1 MDAER
6 FTEAA
11 LQLVASA
18 QQVARARRNQQ
29 VGPLHLAAALLADP
43 EGLPSRVVQRAGGD
57 PAAARASAD
66 AALAKLPVVS
76 GAEGQFMSAEL
87 GTAFS
92 RAEALAREWQDA
104 FVAADTLLVA
114 LRETAGRQLD
124 FLPQAAALKDAAQAI
139 RGGKKV
145 DSRSSESTF
154 EALEKYG
161 IDLTQRALDGKLDPV
176 IGRDDEIRRTVQI
189 LLRRTK
195 NNPVL
200 IGEPGVG
207 KTAIAEG
214 LALRI
219 VNKDVPEG
227 LQNKRIVQLDMGSLL
242 AGAKY
247 RGEFEERLKAV
258 IEETARSEG
267 KIILFIDELHTIVG
281 AGKAE
286 GAVDAGN
293 MLKPPLARG
302 ELRMI
307 GATTLEEYRTIEK
320 DAALERRFQP
330 IVVDEPSV
338 EETISIL
345 RGIKD
350 KYELHH
356 GVDITDPAIIAAA
369 TMAHRYISDRRL
381 PDSAIDLIDE
391 AASRIQVLLD
401 SLPEEI
407 DDLRRRKLQ
416 LEIEHEALR
425 RESDVDSAARLLRIE
440 EELKVVTDQI
450 GQAQADWEA
459 ERALLE
465 EFVADK
471 EQLDQVKTQIESAER
486 EYDLETAA
494 KLRYGELP
502 KLEAEVRRLT
512 ERLESAKYARLN
524 VGEEEVA
531 QVVARATRI
540 PVARLL
546 EGEREKLLQLEEE
559 LHQRVVGQDEAIT
572 AVADAIRRSRAG
584 LADPNRPIGSFI
596 FLGPTGVGKTETAK
610 ALAAQLFDSE
620 EKMIR
625 LDMSEYMERH
635 NVAKLIGAPPGYV
648 GYEEGGQLTEAVRR
662 QPYSVIL
669 LDEIEKAHPDVFNTL
684 LQVLDDGRL
693 TDAQGRT
700 VDFRNTVVI
709 MTSNIGSPQILE
721 ASRRDADYQQLKET
735 VFNELRA
742 HFRPEFLNRVDEVI
756 VFHALDQRQIR
767 TIAALQV
774 ERLQRRLDERRVR
787 LELSE
792 PALDELARIGFDPVF
807 GARPLKR
814 AVRDYLETPL
824 AREILAGRIVDGDV
838 VEVLPGSGPASA
850 GSEPGPVLRFQVVA
864 APAAN

>member
-1 MDAER
+1 
-6 FTEAA
+6 
-11 LQLVASA
+11 
-18 QQVARARRNQQ
+18 
-29 VGPLHLAAALLADP
+29 PLHLGASLLADP

-57 PAAARASAD
+57 PAAARSAIDRALDNLPKVSGEAAQYLSNDLSRVFD
-66 AALAKLPVVS
+66 AATAQA
-76 GAEGQFMSAEL
+76 AE
-87 GTAFS
+87 
-92 RAEALAREWQDA
+92 WNDA

-114 LRETAGRQLD
+114 LRKSAGQQL
-124 FLPQAAALKDAAQAI
+124 AALPSESELAEAALAI
-139 RGGKKV
+139 RGGRNV
-145 DSRSSESTF
+145 DSRSAESTF

-161 IDLTQRALDGKLDPV
+161 IDLTERARRGELDPV

-219 VNKDVPEG
+219 VNKDVPQG
-227 LQNKRIVQLDMGSLL
+227 LQDKRIVQLDMGSLL

-258 IEETARSEG
+258 IEETARSG
-267 KIILFIDELHTIVG
+267 GQIILFIDELHTIVG

-302 ELRMI
+302 ELRMV
-307 GATTLEEYRTIEK
+307 GATTLDEYRVIEK

-330 IVVDEPSV
+330 IFVDEPSV

-350 KYELHH
+350 KYEVHH

-369 TMAHRYISDRRL
+369 TMAHRYITDRRL

-391 AASRIQVLLD
+391 AASRIQVMLD

-416 LEIEHEALR
+416 LEIEHEAVK
-425 RESDVDSAARLLRIE
+425 REEDADSQGRLLRLE
-440 EELKVVTDQI
+440 EELKAITDRI

-459 ERALLE
+459 ERAILE

-471 EQLDQVKTQIESAER
+471 ELLDQVRTQIEAAER

-512 ERLESAKYARLN
+512 AELEDAKYARLN

-531 QVVARATRI
+531 EVVARATRI

-546 EGEREKLLQLEEE
+546 EGEREKLLHLEAE
-559 LHQRVVGQDEAIT
+559 LHQRVIGQDEAIT

-584 LADPNRPIGSFI
+584 LADEGRPIGSFI

-610 ALAAQLFDSE
+610 ALATQLFDSE

-635 NVAKLIGAPPGYV
+635 NVAKLIGSPPGYV

-700 VDFRNTVVI
+700 VDFRNTVII
-709 MTSNIGSPQILE
+709 MTSNIGSPEILE
-721 ASRRDADYQQLKET
+721 AGRRGTDYQTLKNI
-735 VFNELRA
+735 VFGELRS

-756 VFHALDQRQIR
+756 VFHALDQGQIR
-767 TIAALQV
+767 TIAELQIA
-774 ERLQRRLDERRVR
+774 RLQARLDEKRVR
-787 LELSE
+787 LEVS
-792 PALDELARIGFDPVF
+792 PQALDELARVGYDPVF
-807 GARPLKR
+807 GARPLRR
-814 AVRDYLETPL
+814 AVRDHLETPL
-824 AREILAGRIVDGDV
+824 AREILAGNVSDGDTV
-838 VEVLPGSGPASA
+838 VVTPGQEEGQ
-850 GSEPGPVLRFQVVA
+850 VLRFETKE
-864 APAAN
+864 PASVN

>member
-1 MDAER
+1 MDPER

-18 QQVARARRNQQ
+18 QQIAGTRHHQQ
-29 VGPLHLAAALLADP
+29 VGPLHLAASLLADP
-43 EGLPSRVVQRAGGD
+43 AGPPARVVERAGGD
-57 PAAARASAD
+57 VAQARTAIDTALNRLPKVTGDTGQPAGQYMSPELGRMFERAES
-66 AALAKLPVVS
+66 LAK
-76 GAEGQFMSAEL
+76 
-87 GTAFS
+87 
-92 RAEALAREWQDA
+92 EWNDA

-114 LRETAGRQLD
+114 LR
-124 FLPQAAALKDAAQAI
+124 QAAGSELSALPDAESLAEAAKAI
-139 RGGKKV
+139 RGGRSV
-145 DSRSSESTF
+145 DSRAAESTF

-161 IDLTQRALDGKLDPV
+161 IDLTQRARDGKLDPV
-176 IGRDDEIRRTVQI
+176 IGRDEEIRRAIQI

-214 LALRI
+214 LAQRI

-227 LQNKRIVQLDMGSLL
+227 LKGKRIVQLDMGSLL

-258 IEETARSEG
+258 IQETTKSDG
-267 KIILFIDELHTIVG
+267 SIVLFIDELHTIVG

-307 GATTLEEYRTIEK
+307 GATTLSEYRTIEK

-330 IVVDEPSV
+330 IVVDEPTL
-338 EETISIL
+338 EETVSIL
-345 RGIKD
+345 RGLKE
-350 KYELHH
+350 KYEVHH
-356 GVDITDPAIIAAA
+356 GVGITDPAIIAAA
-369 TMAHRYISDRRL
+369 TMAHRYVADRRL

-391 AASRIQVLLD
+391 AASRIRVQLD

-407 DDLRRRKLQ
+407 DTLRRRKLQ

-425 RESDVDSAARLLRIE
+425 REDDPESAARLLRLE
-440 EELKVVTDQI
+440 EELKAVADQI

-459 ERALLE
+459 ERAVLE
-465 EFVADK
+465 EWRSDQ
-471 EQLDQVKTQIESAER
+471 EQLDKVRTQIEAAER
-486 EYDLETAA
+486 DYDLETAA

-502 KLEAEVRRLT
+502 KLEAEVKRLAG
-512 ERLESAKYARLN
+512 RLENARYVRLE

-531 QVVARATRI
+531 QVVARATKI

-546 EGEREKLLQLEEE
+546 EGEREKLLHLEDE
-559 LHQRVVGQDEAIT
+559 LHRRVVGQDEAIT

-584 LADPNRPIGSFI
+584 LSDPNRPIGSFI

-610 ALAAQLFDSE
+610 ALAQQLFDSE

-662 QPYSVIL
+662 QPYSVL
-669 LDEIEKAHPDVFNTL
+669 LFDEIEKAHPDVFNTL
-684 LQVLDDGRL
+684 LQLLDDGRL
-693 TDAQGRT
+693 TDAHGRT

-721 ASRRDADYQQLKET
+721 ASRAGAGYDELKAT
-735 VFNELRA
+735 VFGQLQH
-742 HFRPEFLNRVDEVI
+742 HFRPEFLNRVDDVI
-756 VFHALDQRQIR
+756 VFHALEREQVASIARIQI
-767 TIAALQV
+767 AG
-774 ERLQRRLDERRVR
+774 LQRRLDERRIH
-787 LELSE
+787 LEVSD
-792 PALDELARIGFDPVF
+792 PALEQLARIGFDPVF

-814 AVRDYLETPL
+814 AVREHLETPL
-824 AREILAGRIVDGDV
+824 ARKIIAGEVQDGDAV
-838 VEVLPGSGPASA
+838 RV
-850 GSEPGPVLRFQVVA
+850 EPGAGDGATFRFVTVEPQAVA
-864 APAAN
+864 N

>member
-18 QQVARARRNQQ
+18 QQVARTRQNQQ
-29 VGPLHLAAALLADP
+29 VGPLHLAASLLADP
-43 EGLPSRVVQRAGGD
+43 SGLPSRVVERAGAD
-57 PAAARASAD
+57 PEAARSTID
-66 AALAKLPVVS
+66 AGLAKLPVVS
-76 GAEGQFMSAEL
+76 GADGQFMSPVL
-87 GTAFS
+87 GNAFT
-92 RAEALAREWQDA
+92 RAEELAKEWQDA

-114 LRETAGRQLD
+114 LRDTAGKELD
-124 FLPQAAALKDAAQAI
+124 ALPPARALEEAAKAI
-139 RGGKKV
+139 RGGQNV
-145 DSRSSESTF
+145 DSRTAESTF
-154 EALEKYG
+154 EALETYG
-161 IDLTQRALDGKLDPV
+161 IDLTQRAREGKLDPV
-176 IGRDDEIRRTVQI
+176 IGRDEEIRRAVQI

-219 VNKDVPEG
+219 VNKDVPQG

-258 IEETARSEG
+258 IEETARSAG
-267 KIILFIDELHTIVG
+267 DIVLFIDELHTMVG

-293 MLKPPLARG
+293 MLKPSLARG

-330 IVVDEPSV
+330 IFVDEPTV

-350 KYELHH
+350 KYEVHH
-356 GVDITDPAIIAAA
+356 GVGITDVAIIAAA

-391 AASRIQVLLD
+391 AASRIRVQLD

-416 LEIEHEALR
+416 LEIEHEAVK
-425 RESDVDSAARLLRIE
+425 RESDPDSAARILRIE
-440 EELKVVTDQI
+440 EELKVIADQI

-459 ERALLE
+459 ERGVLE
-465 EFVADK
+465 EWRADQ
-471 EQLDQVKTQIESAER
+471 EELDRVRTQIEAAER
-486 EYDLETAA
+486 DYVRATAA

-502 KLEAEVRRLT
+502 KLEAEVKRLA
-512 ERLESAKYARLN
+512 EKLDDARYVRLE

-546 EGEREKLLQLEEE
+546 EGEREKLLRLEDE
-559 LHQRVVGQDEAIT
+559 LHVRVVGQDEAIT

-620 EKMIR
+620 DKLIR

-669 LDEIEKAHPDVFNTL
+669 LDEIEKAHVDVFNTL

-721 ASRRDADYQQLKET
+721 AGRLGADHETLKTT
-735 VFNELRA
+735 VVAELRN

-756 VFHALDQRQIR
+756 VFHALDQGQIR
-767 TIAALQV
+767 TIATLQV
-774 ERLQRRLDERRVR
+774 ERLQHRLDERRIT
-787 LELSE
+787 LALSE
-792 PALDELARIGFDPVF
+792 AALDELARVGFDPVF

-824 AREILAGRIVDGDV
+824 AREILAGRIADGDT
-838 VEVLPGSGPASA
+838 VEV
-850 GSEPGPVLRFQVVA
+850 EPGLEPGAPFRFEVREL
-864 APAAN
+864 APAN

>member
-18 QQVARARRNQQ
+18 QQVARTRQNQQ
-29 VGPLHLAAALLADP
+29 VGPLHLAASLLADP
-43 EGLPSRVVQRAGGD
+43 SGLPSRVVERAGAD
-57 PAAARASAD
+57 PEAARATID
-66 AALAKLPVVS
+66 AGLAKLPVVS
-76 GAEGQFMSAEL
+76 GADGQFMSPVL
-87 GTAFS
+87 GNAFT
-92 RAEALAREWQDA
+92 RAEELAKEWQDA

-114 LRETAGRQLD
+114 LRDTAGKELD
-124 FLPQAAALKDAAQAI
+124 ALPPARALEEAAKAI
-139 RGGKKV
+139 RGGQNV
-145 DSRSSESTF
+145 DSRTAESTF
-154 EALEKYG
+154 EALETYG
-161 IDLTQRALDGKLDPV
+161 IDLTQRAREGKLDPV
-176 IGRDDEIRRTVQI
+176 IGRDEEIRRAVQI

-219 VNKDVPEG
+219 VNKDVPQG

-258 IEETARSEG
+258 IEETARSAG
-267 KIILFIDELHTIVG
+267 DIVLFIDELHTIVG

-293 MLKPPLARG
+293 MLKPSLARG

-330 IVVDEPSV
+330 IFVDEPTV

-350 KYELHH
+350 KYEVHH
-356 GVDITDPAIIAAA
+356 GVGITDVAIIAAA

-391 AASRIQVLLD
+391 AASRIRVQLD

-416 LEIEHEALR
+416 LEIEHEAVK
-425 RESDVDSAARLLRIE
+425 RESDPDSAARILRIE
-440 EELKVVTDQI
+440 EELKVIADQI

-459 ERALLE
+459 ERGVLE
-465 EFVADK
+465 EWRADQ
-471 EQLDQVKTQIESAER
+471 EELDRVRTQIEAAER
-486 EYDLETAA
+486 DYDLATAA

-502 KLEAEVRRLT
+502 KLEAEVKRLA
-512 ERLESAKYARLN
+512 EKLDDARYVRLE

-546 EGEREKLLQLEEE
+546 EGEREKLLRLEDE
-559 LHQRVVGQDEAIT
+559 LHVRVVGQDEAIT

-620 EKMIR
+620 DKLIR

-669 LDEIEKAHPDVFNTL
+669 LDEIEKAHVDVFNTL

-721 ASRRDADYQQLKET
+721 AGRLGADHETLKTT
-735 VFNELRA
+735 VVAELRN

-756 VFHALDQRQIR
+756 VFHALDQGQIR
-767 TIAALQV
+767 TIATLQV
-774 ERLQRRLDERRVR
+774 ERLQHRLDERRIT
-787 LELSE
+787 LALSE
-792 PALDELARIGFDPVF
+792 AALDELARVGFDPVF

-824 AREILAGRIVDGDV
+824 AREILAGRIADGDT
-838 VEVLPGSGPASA
+838 VEV
-850 GSEPGPVLRFQVVA
+850 EPGLEPGAPFRFEVREL
-864 APAAN
+864 APAN

>member
-1 MDAER
+1 MDPER

-18 QQVARARRNQQ
+18 QAVARTRQNQQ
-29 VGPLHLAAALLADP
+29 VTPLHLAASLLADP

-57 PAAARASAD
+57 PAAARSAIDRALDALPKVSGEAAQYLSNELSRTFDAASAQ
-66 AALAKLPVVS
+66 AA
-76 GAEGQFMSAEL
+76 
-87 GTAFS
+87 
-92 RAEALAREWQDA
+92 EWNDA

-114 LRETAGRQLD
+114 LRKSAGQQL
-124 FLPQAAALKDAAQAI
+124 AALPTESDLAEAVLAI
-139 RGGKKV
+139 RGGRNV
-145 DSRSSESTF
+145 HSRSAESTF

-161 IDLTQRALDGKLDPV
+161 IDLTERARTGELDPV

-214 LALRI
+214 LAQRI
-219 VNKDVPEG
+219 VNKDVPQG
-227 LQNKRIVQLDMGSLL
+227 LHDKRIVQLDMGSLL

-258 IEETARSEG
+258 IEETASSG
-267 KIILFIDELHTIVG
+267 GQIILFIDELHTIVG

-293 MLKPPLARG
+293 MLKPALARG
-302 ELRMI
+302 ELRMV
-307 GATTLEEYRTIEK
+307 GATTLDEYRGIEK

-330 IVVDEPSV
+330 IFVDEPSV

-350 KYELHH
+350 KYEVHH

-369 TMAHRYISDRRL
+369 TMAHRYVTDRRL

-391 AASRIQVLLD
+391 AASRIQVMLD

-416 LEIEHEALR
+416 LEIEHEAVK
-425 RESDVDSAARLLRIE
+425 REEDADSQARLLRLE
-440 EELKVVTDQI
+440 EELKAITDRI

-459 ERALLE
+459 ERAILG

-471 EQLDQVKTQIESAER
+471 EQLDQVRTQIEAAER

-512 ERLESAKYARLN
+512 AELEDAKYARLN

-531 QVVARATRI
+531 EVVARATRI

-546 EGEREKLLQLEEE
+546 EGEREKLLHLEDE
-559 LHQRVVGQDEAIT
+559 LHQRVIGQDEAIT

-584 LADPNRPIGSFI
+584 LADEGRPIGSFI

-662 QPYSVIL
+662 QPYAVIL

-700 VDFRNTVVI
+700 VDFRNTVII
-709 MTSNIGSPQILE
+709 MTSNIGSPEILE
-721 ASRRDADYQQLKET
+721 AGRRGTDYQTLKNV
-735 VFNELRA
+735 VFGELRT

-756 VFHALDQRQIR
+756 VFHALDQGQIR
-767 TIAALQV
+767 TIAELQIA
-774 ERLQRRLDERRVR
+774 RLQARLDEKRVR
-787 LELSE
+787 LEVS
-792 PALDELARIGFDPVF
+792 PDALDELARVGYDPVF
-807 GARPLKR
+807 GARPLRR
-814 AVRDYLETPL
+814 AVRDHLETPL
-824 AREILAGRIVDGDV
+824 AREILAGNVNDGDTV
-838 VEVLPGSGPASA
+838 VVSRSQQEGQVLQFETKEPAS
-850 GSEPGPVLRFQVVA
+850 V
-864 APAAN
+864 N

>member
-18 QQVARARRNQQ
+18 QQVARTRQNQQ
-29 VGPLHLAAALLADP
+29 VGPLHLAASLLADP
-43 EGLPSRVVQRAGGD
+43 SGLPSRVVERAGAD
-57 PAAARASAD
+57 PEAARSTID
-66 AALAKLPVVS
+66 AGLAKLPVVS
-76 GAEGQFMSAEL
+76 GADGQFMSPVL
-87 GTAFS
+87 GNAFT
-92 RAEALAREWQDA
+92 RAEELAKEWQDA

-114 LRETAGRQLD
+114 LRDTAGKELD
-124 FLPQAAALKDAAQAI
+124 ALPPARALEEAAKAI
-139 RGGKKV
+139 RGGQNV
-145 DSRSSESTF
+145 DSRTAESTF
-154 EALEKYG
+154 EALETYG
-161 IDLTQRALDGKLDPV
+161 IDLTQRAREGKLDPV
-176 IGRDDEIRRTVQI
+176 IGRDEEIRRAVQI

-219 VNKDVPEG
+219 VNKDVPQG

-258 IEETARSEG
+258 IEETARSAG
-267 KIILFIDELHTIVG
+267 DIVLFIDELHTIVG

-293 MLKPPLARG
+293 MLKPSLARG

-330 IVVDEPSV
+330 IFVDEPTV

-350 KYELHH
+350 KYEVHH
-356 GVDITDPAIIAAA
+356 GVGITDVAIIAAA

-391 AASRIQVLLD
+391 AASRIRVQLD

-416 LEIEHEALR
+416 LEIEHEAVK
-425 RESDVDSAARLLRIE
+425 RESDPDSAARILRIE
-440 EELKVVTDQI
+440 EELKVIADQI

-459 ERALLE
+459 ERGVLE
-465 EFVADK
+465 EWRADQ
-471 EQLDQVKTQIESAER
+471 EELDRVRTQIEAAER
-486 EYDLETAA
+486 DYDLATAA

-502 KLEAEVRRLT
+502 KLEAEVKRLA
-512 ERLESAKYARLN
+512 EKLDDARYVRLE

-546 EGEREKLLQLEEE
+546 EGEREKLLRLEDE
-559 LHQRVVGQDEAIT
+559 LHVRVVGQDEAIT

-620 EKMIR
+620 DKLIR

-669 LDEIEKAHPDVFNTL
+669 LDEIEKAHVDVFNTL

-721 ASRRDADYQQLKET
+721 AGRLGADHETLKTT
-735 VFNELRA
+735 VVAELRN

-756 VFHALDQRQIR
+756 VFHALDQGQIR
-767 TIAALQV
+767 TIATLQV
-774 ERLQRRLDERRVR
+774 ERLQHRLDERRIT
-787 LELSE
+787 LALSE
-792 PALDELARIGFDPVF
+792 AALDELARVGFDPVF

-824 AREILAGRIVDGDV
+824 AREILAGRIADGDT
-838 VEVLPGSGPASA
+838 VEV
-850 GSEPGPVLRFQVVA
+850 EPGLEPGAPFRFEVREL
-864 APAAN
+864 APAN

>member
-11 LQLVASA
+11 LQLVTSA
-18 QQVARARRNQQ
+18 QQIASTRHHQQ
-29 VGPLHLAAALLADP
+29 VGPLHLAASLLADP
-43 EGLPSRVVQRAGGD
+43 DGPPARVVERAGGEV
-57 PAAARASAD
+57 AQARAAID
-66 AALAKLPVVS
+66 AALNRLPKVS
-76 GAEGQFMSAEL
+76 GDAAQYMSPDL
-87 GTAFS
+87 GKTFE
-92 RAEALAREWQDA
+92 RAEALAKEWQDA

-114 LRETAGRQLD
+114 LRQTAGQEVSA
-124 FLPQAAALKDAAQAI
+124 LPPAEALAEAAQAI
-139 RGGKKV
+139 RGGRSV
-145 DSRSSESTF
+145 DSRAAESTF

-161 IDLTQRALDGKLDPV
+161 IDLTQRARDGKLDPV
-176 IGRDDEIRRTVQI
+176 IGRDEEIRRAIQI

-214 LALRI
+214 LAQRI

-227 LQNKRIVQLDMGSLL
+227 LQGKRIVQLDMGSLL

-258 IEETARSEG
+258 IQETTRSNG
-267 KIILFIDELHTIVG
+267 AIVLFIDELHTIVG

-307 GATTLEEYRTIEK
+307 GATTLTEYRTIEK

-330 IVVDEPSV
+330 IVVDEPTL
-338 EETISIL
+338 EETVSIL
-345 RGIKD
+345 RGLKE
-350 KYELHH
+350 KYEVHH
-356 GVDITDPAIIAAA
+356 GVGITDPAIIAAA
-369 TMAHRYISDRRL
+369 TMAHRYVADRRL

-391 AASRIQVLLD
+391 AASRIRVQLD

-407 DDLRRRKLQ
+407 DTLRRRKLQ

-425 RESDVDSAARLLRIE
+425 REDDPESAARLLRIE
-440 EELKVVTDQI
+440 EELRAVADQI

-459 ERALLE
+459 ERAVLE
-465 EFVADK
+465 EWRSDQ
-471 EQLDQVKTQIESAER
+471 EQLDKVRTQIEAAER
-486 EYDLETAA
+486 DYDLARAA
-494 KLRYGELP
+494 ELRYGELP
-502 KLEAEVRRLT
+502 KLEAEVKRLAQ
-512 ERLESAKYARLN
+512 RLEDARYVRLE

-531 QVVARATRI
+531 AVVARATKI

-546 EGEREKLLQLEEE
+546 EGEREKLLHLEDE
-559 LHQRVVGQDEAIT
+559 LHRRVVGQDEAIT

-584 LADPNRPIGSFI
+584 LSDPNRPIGSFI

-610 ALAAQLFDSE
+610 ALAQQLFDSE
-620 EKMIR
+620 EKLIR

-662 QPYSVIL
+662 QPYSVL
-669 LDEIEKAHPDVFNTL
+669 LFDEIEKAHPDVFNTL
-684 LQVLDDGRL
+684 LQLLDDGRL
-693 TDAQGRT
+693 TDAHGRT

-721 ASRRDADYQQLKET
+721 ASRAGADYEQLKAT
-735 VFNELRA
+735 VFGQLQH
-742 HFRPEFLNRVDEVI
+742 HFRPEFLNRIDDVI
-756 VFHALDQRQIR
+756 VFHALEREQVAS
-767 TIAALQV
+767 IARIQV
-774 ERLQRRLDERRVR
+774 AGLQRRLDERRIR
-787 LELSE
+787 LEMTDA
-792 PALDELARIGFDPVF
+792 ALDQLARVGFDPMF

-814 AVRDYLETPL
+814 ALREYLETPL
-824 AREILAGRIVDGDV
+824 ARKIIAGEVQDGDV
-838 VEVLPGSGPASA
+838 VRV
-850 GSEPGPVLRFQVVA
+850 EPGGADGGVFRFVAAAPEVVA
-864 APAAN
+864 N

>member
-18 QQVARARRNQQ
+18 QAVARTRQNQQ
-29 VGPLHLAAALLADP
+29 VTPLHLAAALLADP
-43 EGLPSRVVQRAGGD
+43 AGLPSRVIERAGGD
-57 PAAARASAD
+57 AAAARAAVDAELSRLPKVSGEAAQYLSTDLSRTLD
-66 AALAKLPVVS
+66 AAS
-76 GAEGQFMSAEL
+76 
-87 GTAFS
+87 
-92 RAEALAREWQDA
+92 ALASEWQDA

-114 LRETAGRQLD
+114 LRRTAGRQLGS
-124 FLPQAAALKDAAQAI
+124 LPAEAALAEAALGI
-139 RGGKKV
+139 RGGRNV
-145 DSRSSESTF
+145 DSRSAESTF

-161 IDLTQRALDGKLDPV
+161 IDLTERARKGELDPV
-176 IGRDDEIRRTVQI
+176 IGRDDEIRRAVQI

-227 LQNKRIVQLDMGSLL
+227 LQDKRIVQLDMGSLL

-258 IEETARSEG
+258 IEETARSG
-267 KIILFIDELHTIVG
+267 GQIILFIDELHTIVG

-302 ELRMI
+302 ELRMV
-307 GATTLEEYRTIEK
+307 GATTLDEYRVIEK

-330 IVVDEPSV
+330 IFVDEPSV

-350 KYELHH
+350 KYEVHH

-369 TMAHRYISDRRL
+369 TMAQRYITDRRL

-391 AASRIQVLLD
+391 AASRIQVMLD

-416 LEIEHEALR
+416 LEIEHEAVK
-425 RESDVDSAARLLRIE
+425 RESDPDSANRLLRLE
-440 EELKVVTDQI
+440 EELKVITDRI

-459 ERALLE
+459 EKAILE
-465 EFVADK
+465 EYVADK
-471 EQLDQVKTQIESAER
+471 EQLDQVRTQIEAAER

-494 KLRYGELP
+494 QLRYGELP
-502 KLEAEVRRLT
+502 KLEEEVRRLT
-512 ERLESAKYARLN
+512 AELEDAKYARLN

-531 QVVARATRI
+531 EVVARATRI

-546 EGEREKLLQLEEE
+546 EGEREKLLHLEDE
-559 LHQRVVGQDEAIT
+559 LHQRVIGQDEAIT
-572 AVADAIRRSRAG
+572 ALADAIRRSRAG
-584 LADPNRPIGSFI
+584 LADEGRPIGSFI

-662 QPYSVIL
+662 QPYSVVL

-721 ASRRDADYQQLKET
+721 AGRRGTDYAALKDI
-735 VFNELRA
+735 VFGELRN

-756 VFHALDQRQIR
+756 VFHALDQGQIR
-767 TIAALQV
+767 TIAGLQIG
-774 ERLQRRLDERRVR
+774 RLQRRLHDRRIV
-787 LELSE
+787 LEVTDA
-792 PALDELARIGFDPVF
+792 ALDELARVGYDPVF

-824 AREILAGRIVDGDV
+824 AREILAGHVTDGDTV
-838 VEVLPGSGPASA
+838 VVTPSADPGRPLS
-850 GSEPGPVLRFQVVA
+850 FQVKEPVSV
-864 APAAN
+864 N

>member
-11 LQLVASA
+11 LELVASA
-18 QQVARARRNQQ
+18 QAVARTRQHQQ
-29 VGPLHLAAALLADP
+29 VTPLHLAASLLADP
-43 EGLPSRVVQRAGGD
+43 AGLPSRVVERAGGD
-57 PAAARASAD
+57 AATARAAVDAD
-66 AALAKLPVVS
+66 LAKLPKVS
-76 GAEGQFMSAEL
+76 GE
-87 GTAFS
+87 TAQYLSNDLS
-92 RAEALAREWQDA
+92 RTFDAANVLAGEWQDA

-114 LRETAGRQLD
+114 LRRTAGRQLAS
-124 FLPQAAALKDAAQAI
+124 LPDEKALTEAALAI
-139 RGGKKV
+139 RGGRNV
-145 DSRSSESTF
+145 ESRSAESTF

-161 IDLTQRALDGKLDPV
+161 IDLTERARKGELDPV

-214 LALRI
+214 LALRV
-219 VNKDVPEG
+219 VNKDVPQG
-227 LQNKRIVQLDMGSLL
+227 LQDKRIVQLDMGSLL

-258 IEETARSEG
+258 IEETARSAG
-267 KIILFIDELHTIVG
+267 QIILFIDELHTIVG

-302 ELRMI
+302 DLRMV
-307 GATTLEEYRTIEK
+307 GATTLDEYRVIEK

-330 IVVDEPSV
+330 ILVDEPSV

-350 KYELHH
+350 KYEVHH

-369 TMAHRYISDRRL
+369 TMAHRYITDRRL

-391 AASRIQVLLD
+391 AASRIQVMLD

-416 LEIEHEALR
+416 LEIEHEALK
-425 RESDVDSAARLLRIE
+425 RESDPDSATRLLRLE

-459 ERALLE
+459 ERAILE
-465 EFVADK
+465 EYVADK
-471 EQLDQVKTQIESAER
+471 EQLDQIRTQIEAAER

-502 KLEAEVRRLT
+502 KLEAEVERLT
-512 ERLESAKYARLN
+512 DELEEAKYARLN

-531 QVVARATRI
+531 EVVARATRI

-546 EGEREKLLQLEEE
+546 EGEREKLLQLEDE
-559 LHQRVVGQDEAIT
+559 LHRRVIGQEEAIT

-584 LADPNRPIGSFI
+584 LADEGRPIGSFI

-721 ASRRDADYQQLKET
+721 AGRRGTEYGELKEL
-735 VFNELRA
+735 VFRELRN

-756 VFHALDQRQIR
+756 VFHALDQGQIR
-767 TIAALQV
+767 TIAELQI
-774 ERLQRRLDERRVR
+774 ERLQRRLDDRRIH
-787 LELSE
+787 LEVTPE
-792 PALDELARIGFDPVF
+792 ALDELARVGYDPVF
-807 GARPLKR
+807 GARPLRR
-814 AVRDYLETPL
+814 AVRDFLGTPL
-824 AREILAGRIVDGDV
+824 SREILAGKVTDGDTV
-838 VEVLPGSGPASA
+838 VVTPSSQPGETLDFEVKQPAS
-850 GSEPGPVLRFQVVA
+850 V
-864 APAAN
+864 N